1 MTTTPLTTTTTTT
14 TAPLGVAAE
23 PVFTPIAKELLSI
36 IEADGN
42 ERLHPAE
49 AVYTNRDLDLSQ
61 IKLVGFDMDY
71 TLAIYKKQPMEQLQ
85 YDLTVERLIQRAGY
99 PEEIRKLLYDPGF
112 IVRGLILDKRN
123 GHLIKMDTHGRVGR
137 VFHGRRRL
145 PPEEIKETYRN
156 AKIRLSSTSFA
167 SVDTLFSMPEACLYA
182 NLVEHFESLHREG
195 NGTAPIAL
203 PKNGESAPLLGNVNT
218 WKLFDDVRTAIDDIH
233 RDGTLKNIIM
243 ADLPTYFVVDEDL
256 PLTLH
261 KLRSAGKRL
270 FLLTNSYWVFTQKV
284 MSYLLDGLDEH
295 GVPRAGRLKE
305 YASWRQYFDIV
316 SVGGKKPRFFTD
328 RDPFLEVAPVEGQ
341 EQVIGEVQA
350 ERFDRSRIY
359 QGGNIE
365 AFERMAQAQGEEIL
379 YVGDHIFGDILRSKK
394 DSRWRTCLIVEELED
409 EIKGSITGDNMIDRL
424 TKLDEKRHKLD
435 DAIAQQRA
443 LLTQVEHA
451 LEQAHD
457 AAASSLPADVV
468 KQLEDAAKKLKKE
481 IDVAKR
487 HLRSLDHEAQEIQD
501 TLDKHFN
508 PWWGRLL
515 KSNNELSRFG
525 AQIEL
530 YACTYTSKVSNFLRY
545 SPVHFFRAP
554 RELMSHDVALAA
566 HGARG
571 VKP

>member
-1 MTTTPLTTTTTTT
+1 MTTEPTFTPL
-14 TAPLGVAAE
+14 
-23 PVFTPIAKELLSI
+23 AKELLSL
-36 IEADGN
+36 IEADGE

-85 YDLTVERLIQRAGY
+85 YDLTVERIIQRAGY
-99 PEEIRKLLYDPGF
+99 PEEIRQLTYDPAF
-112 IVRGLILDKRN
+112 IARGLILDKRN

-156 AKIRLSSTSFA
+156 AKIRLVSEAKGSSFA

-182 NLVEHFESLHREG
+182 NLVEYFEERHRDG
-195 NGTAPIAL
+195 KSTTPIAL
-203 PKNGESAPLLGNVNT
+203 PHKSPAEGAVLLGNVNT

-270 FLLTNSYWVFTQKV
+270 FLLTNSYWAFTENV
-284 MSYLLDGLDEH
+284 MSYLLDGLDPE
-295 GVPRAGRLKE
+295 GTPRPGRLKE

-316 SVGGKKPRFFTD
+316 SVGARKPRFFTD
-328 RDPFLEVAPVEGQ
+328 RDPFLEVPPAEGQ
-341 EQVIGEVQA
+341 EQAVVESD
-350 ERFDRSRIY
+350 RFDRGRVT

-365 AFERMAQAQGEEIL
+365 TFERMAQAQGEEIL

-409 EIKGSITGDNMIDRL
+409 EIKGAITGDDMIDRL
-424 TKLDEKRHKLD
+424 TRIDEKRHKLD

-443 LLTQVEHA
+443 LLTQVERT
-451 LEQAHD
+451 LEEATEKSL
-457 AAASSLPADVV
+457 AADLVR
-468 KQLEDAAKKLKKE
+468 KLEESGKKLKKE
-481 IDVAKR
+481 LDVAKR
-487 HLRSLDHEAQEIQD
+487 HLRGLDHQAQEIQD
-501 TLDKHFN
+501 ALDKHFN

-525 AQIEL
+525 AQVDL

-545 SPVHFFRAP
+545 SPVHLFRAP
-554 RELMSHDVALAA
+554 RELMSHDVALASN
-566 HGARG
+566 GARG
-571 VKP
+571 VKR